1 VSTYLMVRGLDPIEL
16 DEDESFNRVR
26 QKVNQAVTST
36 YRNGKDAAR
45 PLHEVTFF
53 TADGGRIAP
62 VPYLIQAVGSDQR
75 KDGEEDED

>member
-1 VSTYLMVRGLDPIEL
+1 MVRGLDPIEL

-36 YRNGKDAAR
+36 YRNGEEKNGKDAAR